1 MCFEFF
7 YVLFFSHFLMNLD
20 FRFAS
25 YGRIYERKESSKY
38 FLNKRKFCTARPRLP
53 QPLSESGYLSKKRY

>member
-7 YVLFFSHFLMNLD
+7 YVLFFSHFLMDLG

-25 YGRIYERKESSKY
+25 YGG
-38 FLNKRKFCTARPRLP
+38 L
-53 QPLSESGYLSKKRY
+53 KKVQL